1 MDIGLAS
8 TFPPYRGGIS
18 AFNEQLVQA
27 FEAAGHG
34 VRGVNWSRQYP
45 RLLFPGSSQIQPHSH
60 LSDSSFPTLLDS
72 INPRSWRRTGEALT
86 AEGRLDV
93 LVLPFWHAF
102 VAPALAG
109 VARAAR
115 PNTHRMV
122 GLMHNAG
129 SHDGPAF
136 AEKLTARFVHRLDEA
151 WTLSE
156 EVADRLQS
164 IRPSLSTKVLFH
176 PLYDHFPPLPSRAEA
191 RNKLGIPPNA
201 KCLLFFGLIRP
212 YKGLKGLLEVWPK
225 LAQDRPDVH
234 LIVAGECYGDWT
246 PYEALIEASGY
257 GNRVHRHLHFVPD
270 AEVGVFFGAADCVTL
285 PYERASQS
293 GVTAMALHYGVPTV
307 CSDVGGLSEYV
318 LPGQTGELAPAGSS
332 EDLRAAILRCLE
344 ESYPLEGFEEMRQR
358 YSWAR
363 FTEAALN
370 P

>member
-8 TFPPYRGGIS
+8 TFPPYRGGIA
-18 AFNEQLVQA
+18 AFNEQVVQA

-45 RLLFPGSSQIQPHSH
+45 RLLFPGSSQIQPNAL

-72 INPRSWRRTGEALT
+72 INPRSWKRTGEALT
-86 AEGRLDV
+86 ADGELDV

-115 PNTHRMV
+115 PKTERIV

-136 AEKLTARFVHRLDEA
+136 AEKLTAHFVHRLDEV
-151 WTLSE
+151 WTLSQ
-156 EVADRLQS
+156 EVADRIQS
-164 IRPSLSTKVLFH
+164 IRPGLPTKVLFH
-176 PLYDHFPPLPSRAEA
+176 PLYDHFPAMPSRADA
-191 RNKLGIPPNA
+191 RKQLGIPEDA

-212 YKGLKGLLEVWPK
+212 YKGLEGLLRAWRG
-225 LAQDRPDVH
+225 LAEDRPDLH
-234 LIVAGECYGDWT
+234 LIVAGECYGDWS
-246 PYEALIEASGY
+246 PYQALIEASGHA
-257 GNRVHRHLHFVPD
+257 NRIHVHQHFIPD
-270 AEVGVFFGAADCVTL
+270 EKVGTYFGAADCVTL

-293 GVTAMALHYGVPTV
+293 GVTAMALHYGIPTV

-318 LPGQTGELAPAGSS
+318 MPGETGELAPAKSPS
-332 EDLRAAILRCLE
+332 ELHSAILRALE
-344 ESYPLEGFEEMRQR
+344 TDYPTAGFAAMRRR

-363 FTEAALN
+363 FTEAALK

>member
-1 MDIGLAS
+1 MEIGLAS

-18 AFNEQLVQA
+18 AFNEQVVQA

-45 RLLFPGSSQIQPHSH
+45 RLLFPGSSQIQPNAL

-86 AEGRLDV
+86 ADGQLDV

-102 VAPALAG
+102 VAPALTG
-109 VARAAR
+109 VARSAR
-115 PNTHRMV
+115 PKAKRIV

-136 AEKLTARFVHRLDEA
+136 AEKLTKRFIHRLDEA
-151 WTLSE
+151 WTLSQ
-156 EVADRLQS
+156 EVADRIQA
-164 IRPSLSTKVLFH
+164 IRPDLPTKVLFH
-176 PLYDHFPPLPSRAEA
+176 PLYDHFPSMPSRAEA
-191 RNKLGIPPNA
+191 RRQLGLPEDA
-201 KCLLFFGLIRP
+201 ECLLFFGLIRP
-212 YKGLKGLLEVWPK
+212 YKGLERLLRVWSTLAEV
-225 LAQDRPDVH
+225 RPDLH
-234 LIVAGECYGDWT
+234 LIVAGECYGDWS
-246 PYEALIEASGY
+246 PYSTLIEDSGHAE
-257 GNRVHRHLHFVPD
+257 RVHPHLHFVPD
-270 AEVGVFFGAADCVTL
+270 EEVGTFFGAADCVTL

-318 LPGQTGELAPAGSS
+318 TPGQTGELALANSDD
-332 EDLRAAILRCLE
+332 DLRSAVLRALE
-344 ESYPLEGFEEMRQR
+344 TDYSAEGFEAMRQL

>member
-1 MDIGLAS
+1 MEIGLAS
-8 TFPPYRGGIS
+8 TFPPYRGGIA
-18 AFNEQLVQA
+18 AFNEQVVQA

-45 RLLFPGSSQIQPHSH
+45 RLLFPGSSQIQPDAH
-60 LSDSSFPTLLDS
+60 LTDSSFPTLLDS
-72 INPRSWRRTGEALT
+72 INPRSWKRTGEALT
-86 AEGRLDV
+86 ADGELDV

-115 PNTHRMV
+115 PKTKRIV

-129 SHDGPAF
+129 SHDGPAL
-136 AEKLTARFVHRLDEA
+136 AEKLTARFLHQLDEA
-151 WTLSE
+151 WTLSQ

-164 IRPSLSTKVLFH
+164 IRPELPSKVLFH
-176 PLYDHFPPLPSRAEA
+176 PLYDHFPPKPSRTAA
-191 RNKLGIPPNA
+191 RRQLGIPEDA

-212 YKGLKGLLEVWPK
+212 YKGLVGLLKAWSD

-234 LIVAGECYGDWT
+234 LIVAGECYGDWK
-246 PYEALIEASGY
+246 PYEALIEASGHAD
-257 GNRVHRHLHFVPD
+257 RVHEHLRFVPD
-270 AEVGVFFGAADCVTL
+270 EEVGIYFGAADCVTL

-318 LPGQTGELAPAGSS
+318 MPGSTGELAPANSP
-332 EDLRAAILRCLE
+332 DALQAAILRALGTDY
-344 ESYPLEGFEEMRQR
+344 SAEGFAAMRQR

-363 FTEAALN
+363 FTEAALK